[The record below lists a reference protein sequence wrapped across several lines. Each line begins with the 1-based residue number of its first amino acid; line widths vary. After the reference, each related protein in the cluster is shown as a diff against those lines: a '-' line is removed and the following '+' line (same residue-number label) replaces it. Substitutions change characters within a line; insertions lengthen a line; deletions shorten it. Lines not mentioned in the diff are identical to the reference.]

1 MLQMKY
7 ISYYRVS
14 TKKQE
19 KSGLG
24 LDAQKTAVQNFL
36 DKESILIAEYQEA
49 ESGKDNER
57 PQLIRAIEHCK
68 SAGAILLIAKLDRL
82 SRNAA
87 FILTLRD
94 SKIEFVCA
102 DMPTANSVTIGI
114 MAILAQ
120 DERERIS
127 QRTKV
132 ALAELKARG
141 VNLGSPQNLTNE
153 SRTRSIEVRKNN
165 ALEDENNR
173 KATAMIVLMKDS
185 GKSLYFI
192 SNQLNE
198 NGFKT
203 RTGKEFNQM
212 TVKRLYDRY
221 ANNK

>member
-1 MLQMKY
+1 MNY

-68 SAGAILLIAKLDRL
+68 STGAVLLIAKLDRL

-120 DERERIS
+120 E
-127 QRTKV
+127 
-132 ALAELKARG
+132 
-141 VNLGSPQNLTNE
+141 
-153 SRTRSIEVRKNN
+153 
-165 ALEDENNR
+165 
-173 KATAMIVLMKDS
+173 
-185 GKSLYFI
+185 
-192 SNQLNE
+192 
-198 NGFKT
+198 
-203 RTGKEFNQM
+203 
-212 TVKRLYDRY
+212 
-221 ANNK
+221 

>member
-1 MLQMKY
+1 MKY

-36 DKESILIAEYQEA
+36 DKENILIAEYQEA
-49 ESGKDNER
+49 ESGKDNQR
-57 PQLIRAIEHCK
+57 PQLLRAIEHCK
-68 SAGAILLIAKLDRL
+68 STGAVLLIAKLDRL

-141 VNLGSPQNLTNE
+141 INLGSPQNLTNE
-153 SRTRSIEVRKNN
+153 SRTKSIEVRRNN

-203 RTGKEFNQM
+203 RNGKEFNQM

-221 ANNK
+221 VNNK

>member
-1 MLQMKY
+1 MKY

-24 LDAQKTAVQNFL
+24 LDAQKTAVKNFL
-36 DKESILIAEYQEA
+36 DKESILITEYQEA

-68 SAGAILLIAKLDRL
+68 STGAVLLIAKLDRL

-127 QRTKV
+127 HRTKV
-132 ALAELKARG
+132 ALAELKGRG
-141 VNLGSPQNLTNE
+141 INLGSPQNLTND
-153 SRTRSIEVRKNN
+153 SRTRSIEVRRNN

-173 KATAMIVLMKDS
+173 KATAMIVLMKHN

>member
-36 DKESILIAEYQEA
+36 DKKSILIAEYQEA

-68 SAGAILLIAKLDRL
+68 STGAVLLIAKLDRL

-141 VNLGSPQNLTNE
+141 VNLGSPQNLTND

-173 KATAMIVLMKDS
+173 KATAMILLMKDS

-203 RTGKEFNQM
+203 RNGKEFNQM

-221 ANNK
+221 VNNK

>member
-1 MLQMKY
+1 MKY

-24 LDAQKTAVQNFL
+24 LDAQKTAVQKFL
-36 DKESILIAEYQEA
+36 NQDSILIAEYQEA

-57 PQLIRAIEHCK
+57 PELNRAIEHCK
-68 SAGAILLIAKLDRL
+68 KENAILLIAKLDRL

-141 VNLGSPQNLTNE
+141 VNLGSSQNLTND
-153 SRTRSIEVRKNN
+153 SRKRSAEVRKNK
-165 ALEDENNR
+165 ALENDNNR
-173 KATAMIVLMKDS
+173 KATAMIVLMRKD

-192 SNQLNE
+192 SKHLNDS
-198 NGFKT
+198 GFKT
-203 RTGKEFNQM
+203 RNGKEFNQM

-221 ANNK
+221 IILS

>member
-1 MLQMKY
+1 MKY

-49 ESGKDNER
+49 ESGKVNER

-68 SAGAILLIAKLDRL
+68 STGAVLLIAKLDRL

-94 SKIEFVCA
+94 SNVEFICV

-173 KATAMIVLMKDS
+173 KATAMIVLMKNS

-203 RTGKEFNQM
+203 RNGKEFNQM

-221 ANNK
+221 VNNK